1 MKFEILTLFPEMF
14 APVLDASIL
23 KRGQASGAIEIVVHN
38 IRDFTT
44 DKHHVTDD
52 SPYGGGPGMVM
63 KPEPLA
69 AAIENVGKNYTTK
82 PLCIFLSPQGELWNQ
97 QLAQELTKQDAVI
110 MVCGHYEGI
119 DERVRDIYVDR
130 EISIGDYV
138 LTGGELPAMVLI
150 DSISRLIPGVVGN
163 EESVI
168 QDSFSDGL
176 LDHPHYTRPEE
187 FSGMRVPDVLL
198 SGHHKKIQEWRR
210 LKAIERTLERRPDL
224 ITRYRHNFSP
234 AEQRLMEALLVK
246 EAELP
251 CGVRKTDIRP

>member
-23 KRGQASGAIEIVVHN
+23 KRGQGCGAIDIRVHN

-63 KPEPLA
+63 KAEPIA
-69 AAIENVGKNYTTK
+69 SAVEHINQQYADER
-82 PLCIFLSPQGELWNQ
+82 PLCVYLSPQGEVWNQ
-97 QLAQELTKQDAVI
+97 QLAQEFARQPALI
-110 MVCGHYEGI
+110 LLCGHYEGI
-119 DERVRDIYVDR
+119 DERARDLFVDR
-130 EISIGDYV
+130 EISLGDYV

-150 DSISRLIPGVVGN
+150 DSIARLVPGVVGN
-163 EESVI
+163 EESVL

-187 FSGMRVPDVLL
+187 FRGLRVPDVLL
-198 SGHHKKIQEWRR
+198 SGHHKKIQDWRR
-210 LKAIERTLERRPDL
+210 LQAIERTLKRRPDL
-224 ITRYRHNFSP
+224 IDRCLPSLSP
-234 AEQRLMEALLVK
+234 AEQKLLQSLL
-246 EAELP
+246 AEES
-251 CGVRKTDIRP
+251 